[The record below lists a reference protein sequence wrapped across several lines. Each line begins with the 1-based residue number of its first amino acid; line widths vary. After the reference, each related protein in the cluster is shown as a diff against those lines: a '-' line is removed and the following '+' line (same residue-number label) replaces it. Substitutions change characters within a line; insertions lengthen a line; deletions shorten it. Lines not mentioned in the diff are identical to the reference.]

1 MPLSPTRDLFESM
14 LGFQL
19 WIQVPPPGCVRGSPL
34 YDAWTP
40 DNGIGS
46 DRLSM
51 LDAFIQMRSCA
62 QDGPMRPSKPHNIAI
77 KNALLPCFPE
87 STHASLLRAFL
98 DRRSRTPQ
106 VHSFGQ
112 TFGGFELESK
122 AKSTHDPFLS
132 MAAAMML
139 CGITWAI
146 LRDCMWR

>member
-1 MPLSPTRDLFESM
+1 MLKIIGRGATKPRFCPRLVPGCMMPLSPTRDLFESM

-77 KNALLPCFPE
+77 KMHCCPVFLKALTPAYCVPS
-87 STHASLLRAFL
+87 STDGL
-98 DRRSRTPQ
+98 
-106 VHSFGQ
+106 
-112 TFGGFELESK
+112 ELH
-122 AKSTHDPFLS
+122 KSTASAKHLEALS
-132 MAAAMML
+132 
-139 CGITWAI
+139 
-146 LRDCMWR
+146 